1 MSIYFF
7 SRCNHCEK
15 PCMSPI
21 TFAIH
26 ADQHLL
32 KKHHQCSTCNQ
43 KYSSFLK
50 FYTEDFCGDNAIP
63 KNVKMYVNNTV
74 FKLRFLEEDTEIIGE
89 NFANHFSKYAK
100 RATIQEL
107 PRDVKKLKKG
117 RFRRNKAAYSKNDLN
132 LSLNLPETIEEWII
146 NIPSMLDARVALSVV
161 DRDKADTQLEEEFV
175 WEYDDGET
183 ERIVFEEKSPNKSS
197 LSPKSNF
204 CTICKKRFAT
214 VSDLDQHSVI
224 HKIKTEP
231 EPSPETSSV
240 TVSTEPQ
247 DSGSSPKLIPPRL
260 RKLPSSV
267 TTIICPD
274 CDGCSEACD
283 HSDHGIMLRRD
294 SIAEHVARTGHR
306 RCRAAGEIRPE
317 TECKVR
323 QIMSTV
329 H

>member
-1 MSIYFF
+1 
-7 SRCNHCEK
+7 
-15 PCMSPI
+15 MSPI
-21 TFAIH
+21 TYAIH

-32 KKHHQCSTCNQ
+32 KKHHQCSTCSQ
-43 KYSSFLK
+43 KYSSYLK
-50 FYTEDFCGDNAIP
+50 YYTEDFCGDNAIP

-146 NIPSMLDARVALSVV
+146 NIPTMLDARVSLSVV
-161 DRDKADTQLEEEFV
+161 DRDRADTQLEEEFV
-175 WEYDDGET
+175 WEYEDGDT
-183 ERIVFEEKSPNKSS
+183 ERIVFEEKSPSKSF
-197 LSPKSNF
+197 SPKSNF

-231 EPSPETSSV
+231 DPSPSSSGIKTETCPMTSHQ
-240 TVSTEPQ
+240 PP
-247 DSGSSPKLIPPRL
+247 DSGSPLMMRPGQLMSPRL
-260 RKLPSSV
+260 RNLPRGV
-267 TTIICPD
+267 TTLICPD
-274 CDGCSEACD
+274 CDGCSEDCD

-306 RCRAAGEIRPE
+306 RCRAAAEIRPE
-317 TECKVR
+317 TECKVSQQSIVLEFLR
-323 QIMSTV
+323 
-329 H
+329 